1 MTTHYYCTPEWL
13 QEARDLYQANSEAKQ
28 KLKKLT
34 ADMAYRVKAE
44 PAWGIDKDIYFCA
57 FFEAGELNKLE
68 LMPREE
74 AESAEFLLAATPQT
88 WKSVLTKNSKF
99 ITDFML
105 GKIKLEK
112 GSKVGVLSVAP
123 HANNILDALTPM
135 QLVFPDELSP
145 QDLEQY
151 RTNMEGFRKELN
163 V

>member
-13 QEARDLYQANSEAKQ
+13 KESRDLYQSNPDAKQ

-34 ADMAYRVKAE
+34 ANMAYRVKAE
-44 PAWGIDKDIYFCA
+44 PSWGIDKDIYFCA

-68 LMPREE
+68 LMSREA
-74 AESAEFLLAATPQT
+74 AENAEFLLAATPQT

-135 QLVFPDELSP
+135 KLVFPDELSS

-151 RTNMEGFRKELN
+151 RMNMEGFRTELN

>member
-13 QEARDLYQANSEAKQ
+13 QEARDLYQANPEAKQ

-68 LMPREE
+68 LMPKEA

>member
-1 MTTHYYCTPEWL
+1 MTTHYYCTPQWL
-13 QEARDLYQANSEAKQ
+13 KESCDLYQSNPEAKK
-28 KLKKLT
+28 KLKKLS
-34 ADMAYRVKAE
+34 ANMAYRVKSE
-44 PAWGIDKDIYFCA
+44 PAWGIDRDIYFCA
-57 FFEAGELNKLE
+57 FFDAGELNKLE
-68 LMPREE
+68 LVSKET
-74 AESAEFLLAATPQT
+74 AENAQYLLTATPQT

-112 GSKVGVLSVAP
+112 GSKVGVLSIAP

>member
-1 MTTHYYCTPEWL
+1 MTR
-13 QEARDLYQANSEAKQ
+13 EA
-28 KLKKLT
+28 
-34 ADMAYRVKAE
+34 AE
-44 PAWGIDKDIYFCA
+44 
-57 FFEAGELNKLE
+57 N
-68 LMPREE
+68 
-74 AESAEFLLAATPQT
+74 AEFLLAATPQT

-105 GKIKLEK
+105 GNIKLEK

-123 HANNILDALTPM
+123 HANNILDAVTPM

>member
-1 MTTHYYCTPEWL
+1 MTTHYYCTPDWL
-13 QEARDLYQANSEAKQ
+13 KEARDVYQSNPEAKQ
-28 KLKKLT
+28 KLKKLS

-57 FFEAGELNKLE
+57 FFQAGELNKLE

-74 AESAEFLLAATPQT
+74 AENAEFLLAATPQT

-123 HANNILDALTPM
+123 HANNILGALTPM
-135 QLVFPDELSP
+135 KLVFPDELSP

>member
-13 QEARDLYQANSEAKQ
+13 KESHVLYQSNSEAKK
-28 KLKKLT
+28 KLKKLS
-34 ADMAYRVKAE
+34 ANMAYRVKSE

-57 FFEAGELNKLE
+57 FFDAGELNKLE
-68 LMPREE
+68 LVSKET
-74 AESAEFLLAATPQT
+74 AENAQYLLAATPQT
-88 WKSVLTKNSKF
+88 WKSVLTKKSKF

-112 GSKVGVLSVAP
+112 GSKVGVLSIAP

-135 QLVFPDELSP
+135 NLVFPDELP
-145 QDLEQY
+145 AQDLEQY
-151 RTNMEGFRKELN
+151 RTNMEGFRAELG

>member
-13 QEARDLYQANSEAKQ
+13 KESRDLYQSNPNAKQ

-34 ADMAYRVKAE
+34 ANMAYRVKAE
-44 PAWGIDKDIYFCA
+44 PSWGIDKDIYFCA

-68 LMPREE
+68 LMSREA
-74 AESAEFLLAATPQT
+74 AENAEFLLAATPQT

-135 QLVFPDELSP
+135 KLVFPDELSP

-151 RTNMEGFRKELN
+151 RTNMEGFRTELN